1 MVNLSKESRDFLGNL
16 RLYLISD
23 GKKEKDIEE
32 IVGELEDHLYEA
44 EKDGKSVENII
55 GKSPKIYMDQLA
67 NELPVDSKVWQ
78 LWIPLIMIGVM
89 AYNLLGKA
97 INGAIS
103 YSLLELIGNI
113 LITLFS
119 LVLIAVLFKY
129 VASSKASRIKERLLF
144 FLFGIT
150 PVALFVVLIYL
161 DQSIHTPS
169 VHFGTAG
176 MIIAIVLA
184 CLFFAGISMWSKSWA
199 GILIPM
205 ILFLPELLLKRTGF
219 SEPEKDVI
227 SMALTFFLMGI
238 YIFLLRKRRK
248 TINEAN

>member
-55 GKSPKIYMDQLA
+55 GKSPKMYMDQLA

-78 LWIPLIMIGVM
+78 FYIPLIVVGLI
-89 AYNLLGKA
+89 AYNMLGKA

-103 YSLLELIGNI
+103 YSLLELVGDI
-113 LITLFS
+113 LITVLS
-119 LVLIAVLFKY
+119 LVLMAVLFKY
-129 VASSKASRIKERLLF
+129 VAGSKVSRAKERLLF
-144 FLFGIT
+144 FFYGIM
-150 PVALFVVLIYL
+150 PVALFIALIYL
-161 DQSIHTPS
+161 DRSIHTPL

-184 CLFFAGISMWSKSWA
+184 CLFFAGISIWSKSWA

-205 ILFLPELLLKRTGF
+205 ILFLPELIFGTKSMLSLVITIIGIGTYMFILGKR
-219 SEPEKDVI
+219 EKI
-227 SMALTFFLMGI
+227 KG
-238 YIFLLRKRRK
+238 
-248 TINEAN
+248 